1 MSGLDFSIEQS
12 RGCLLGK
19 FQWVERIG
27 SGFWCGEL
35 ESDSTIESDYILFL
49 YLFDRQSRHDKI
61 ARLAAYIAR
70 QQLDRIVQ

>member
-1 MSGLDFSIEQS
+1 MNGHSMSGLDFSIEQS
-12 RGCLLGK
+12 RSCLFGK

-49 YLFDRQSRHDKI
+49 YPGRHNSSNH
-61 ARLAAYIAR
+61 L
-70 QQLDRIVQ
+70 